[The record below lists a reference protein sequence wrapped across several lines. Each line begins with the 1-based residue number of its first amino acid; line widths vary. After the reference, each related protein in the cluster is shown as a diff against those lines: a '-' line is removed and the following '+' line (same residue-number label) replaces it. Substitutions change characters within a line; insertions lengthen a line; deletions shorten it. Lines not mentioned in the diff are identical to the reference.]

1 MSGAIAQ
8 VQVPVMM
15 AAMWLLFAFSGPVLW
30 AASMHIDKYLVDKY
44 FQKTS
49 TAVLMVFNSVVDLL
63 ALPVIWYFIPGVL
76 AVSPLA
82 TTVMT
87 ASGALYVVAMLF
99 YLQAIQTEEASVVGP
114 LFQGAVLWGALLAYL
129 LLGETLSQLQIVGGA
144 FIVTGALILSLSTS
158 GSVKNI
164 RLRLV
169 LTMLACTFSLALSS
183 VIFKYFA
190 VGGEFW
196 VTTFWT
202 YVGAVAAG
210 AGLLATRGRWQQF
223 VGLFRAHPG
232 AMVGVNAANEVIN
245 LGGGLG
251 VRYALLLAPVSLVQ
265 AISSTTTLFVF
276 CFGVLLSRFF
286 PSLGREDLSA
296 SNLLRKGAAALL
308 VAIGIVLINPS
319 QL

>member
-1 MSGAIAQ
+1 
-8 VQVPVMM
+8 
-15 AAMWLLFAFSGPVLW
+15 
-30 AASMHIDKYLVDKY
+30 MHIDKYLVDKY

-63 ALPVIWYFIPGVL
+63 ALPVIWYLIPGVF

-82 TTVMT
+82 TAVMT

-99 YLQAIQTEEASVVGP
+99 YLQAIQSEEASVVGP

-129 LLGETLSQLQIVGGA
+129 LLGEVLSLLQLLGGA
-144 FIVTGALILSLSTS
+144 FVIGGALVLSLNPSR
-158 GSVKNI
+158 GFKNI

-169 LTMLACTFSLALSS
+169 LTMLACTFALALSS
-183 VIFKYFA
+183 VIFKLFA
-190 VGGEFW
+190 VRGEFW

-210 AGLLATRGRWQQF
+210 VGLLATGDRWKQF
-223 VGLFRAHPG
+223 IRLFRAYPG
-232 AMVGVNAANEVIN
+232 AMVGVNAANELIN

-276 CFGVLLSRFF
+276 FFGVVLSSFF
-286 PSLGREDLSA
+286 PSLGHEDLSA
-296 SNLLRKGAAALL
+296 ANLLRKGVAALL
-308 VAIGIVLINPS
+308 VMIGIVLINPS
-319 QL
+319 QF